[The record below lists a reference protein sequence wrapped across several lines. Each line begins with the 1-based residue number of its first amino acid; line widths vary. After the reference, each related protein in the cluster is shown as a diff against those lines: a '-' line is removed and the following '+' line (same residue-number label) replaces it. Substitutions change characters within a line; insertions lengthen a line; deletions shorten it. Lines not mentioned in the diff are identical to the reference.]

1 MMLDI
6 LLLLDVLLMVL
17 VFKLEKILLDLTDQP
32 AAPGWEG
39 TIVEAD
45 RTGLLACNPKFRK
58 NKSKRGYYSSFAI
71 QLRWVFTCVTNGT
84 SPNKWLKLKNMY
96 AY

>member
-1 MMLDI
+1 MITL
-6 LLLLDVLLMVL
+6 
-17 VFKLEKILLDLTDQP
+17 
-32 AAPGWEG
+32 
-39 TIVEAD
+39 VEAD